1 MADIRNPLVL
11 AAARA
16 AAARYGSIAAAAQ
29 VCAEAGFRVSRP
41 NLSRY
46 LNNDLDSVANI
57 ETAILACFDRH
68 YCPYLG
74 MEVGADHCR
83 EANTGPVLENPFP
96 AQRVPLPLPRH
107 EHQPGRIRPAQ
118 GSWKHRYRSTAG

>member
-83 EANTGPVLENPFP
+83 EANTGPVPTWDPSALD
-96 AQRVPLPLPRH
+96 QRRACQTCPHGPVKPT
-107 EHQPGRIRPAQ
+107 Q
-118 GSWKHRYRSTAG
+118 GVAK